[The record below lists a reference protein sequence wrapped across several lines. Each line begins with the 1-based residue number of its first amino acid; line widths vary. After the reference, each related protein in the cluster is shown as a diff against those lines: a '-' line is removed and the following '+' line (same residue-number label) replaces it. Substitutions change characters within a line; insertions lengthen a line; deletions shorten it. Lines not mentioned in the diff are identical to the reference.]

1 MIFVNAL
8 EQASLVSGFYTVAEN
23 VCNTTILKWCFGL
36 PRPYV
41 SSRTDYRK
49 WRSLIRK
56 WALMK
61 TCHWSPFCISAY
73 VLLYVKC
80 DFLFFLLMSFP
91 SVLRWCWENCV
102 MDIFFDAQ
110 IFIFVYW
117 LLLNTW
123 DHWRVLD
130 VLHLKMDFICDCR
143 V

>member
-61 TCHWSPFCISAY
+61 TCHWSPFCISAH

-80 DFLFFLLMSFP
+80 DFF
-91 SVLRWCWENCV
+91 
-102 MDIFFDAQ
+102 IFFIYVFSFCFTVMLRELCDGY
-110 IFIFVYW
+110 IFWCSNFHFCLLVITEYLGPLKSLRCATLEDGFHLW
-117 LLLNTW
+117 L
-123 DHWRVLD
+123 
-130 VLHLKMDFICDCR
+130 
-143 V
+143 

>member
-49 WRSLIRK
+49 WSLIRK

-61 TCHWSPFCISAY
+61 TCHWSPFCISAH

-80 DFLFFLLMSFP
+80 DFFFFINVFSFCFTVMLRELCDGYIFWCSNFHFCLLVITEYLGPLKS
-91 SVLRWCWENCV
+91 LRCATLE
-102 MDIFFDAQ
+102 DGFHL
-110 IFIFVYW
+110 W
-117 LLLNTW
+117 L
-123 DHWRVLD
+123 
-130 VLHLKMDFICDCR
+130 
-143 V
+143 